1 MEVIKMDLIDTH
13 CHLDFYGD
21 AISEVIQRA
30 NEAHVT
36 TLISVGTGI
45 GDWSAHEQTTNK
57 YPNVYY
63 TVGIHPENVTANWE
77 LDLEQ
82 QETYFSKSTRPV
94 AVGEIG
100 LDYHSFS
107 ADDPNVTKK
116 MELQQEV
123 FLQQLKIAER
133 HNVPVIV
140 HCRDAFEDCKKVI
153 DRSGFDWNKIVIH
166 CFSEGPDEVKMLNE
180 RGGRASFTGNLTYKS
195 AEKIRQ
201 ALLTQGIDRL
211 MFETDSPFLA
221 PIPFRSQKNEPAHVR
236 EIVQFAANLVGISE
250 DELAQHTTVNAKTFF
265 TL

>member
-1 MEVIKMDLIDTH
+1 MDLIDTH

-21 AISEVIQRA
+21 NVLEVIQRA
-30 NEAHVT
+30 KEACVM
-36 TLISVGTGI
+36 TLISVGTGVA
-45 GDWSAHEQTTNK
+45 DWPIHERIAAKHANI
-57 YPNVYY
+57 YY
-63 TVGIHPENVTANWE
+63 TVGIHPENITDHWE
-77 LDLEQ
+77 SDLEQ
-82 QETYFSKSTRPV
+82 QEAYFSKTTRPI

-107 ADDPNVTKK
+107 VEDLDVTKK
-116 MELQQEV
+116 IALQQEV
-123 FLQQLKIAER
+123 FLQQLRIAGR

-153 DRSGFDWNKIVIH
+153 DHSGFDWRKIIIH
-166 CFSEGPDEVKMLNE
+166 CFSEGPEEVKVLNE

-195 AEKIRQ
+195 AENIRQ

-236 EIVQFAANLVGISE
+236 EIAQFAANLIGIPE
-250 DELAQHTTVNAKTFF
+250 NELAQHTTGNAKTFF
-265 TL
+265 KL